1 MYARFVK
8 GSDAPVGGPSDPS
21 GDCEIRLGRIQEVLA
36 LLAGFTPHLPAQ
48 AADLVNDLT
57 EQVAQA
63 LEVSQTSR
71 QLCYQLSSEILGATL
86 MSALPEDERMF
97 GDIESAARI
106 SFRQHRGRVRGQVLT
121 RYDNADAHLISAA
134 LQWAARNPNANPHA
148 APAQDRQDCSLQS
161 ALPLAADASVPNDK
175 PLRNVLQALLV
186 QYGMVLRIAKAK
198 EDVRHDDKGEPAVNV
213 PKGMERDHLRWMVNE
228 ALKHFMTW
236 PIDKT
241 SRWVGFIQAA
251 MVLHGLTTVKAER
264 DFSRPLFH
272 AAYQRMGL
280 SVPATAEPG
289 ASA

>member
-8 GSDAPVGGPSDPS
+8 GSNAPVGGPSDPS

-36 LLAGFTPHLPAQ
+36 LLTGFTPHLPAQ

-57 EQVAQA
+57 EQVAEA

-97 GDIESAARI
+97 SDIESAARI
-106 SFRQHRGRVRGQVLT
+106 SFRQHRGRVQGQVLT
-121 RYDNADAHLISAA
+121 RYDSADAHLISAA

-148 APAQDRQDCSLQS
+148 V
-161 ALPLAADASVPNDK
+161 PLAAEAPQPALPNDEPNAVLGDK

-198 EDVRHDDKGEPAVNV
+198 EDARHDDKGVPAVNV
-213 PKGMERDHLRWMVNE
+213 PKGMEREHLRWMVNE
-228 ALKHFMTW
+228 ALEHFMAW

-251 MVLHGLTTVKAER
+251 LVLHGLTTVKAER

-272 AAYQRMGL
+272 AAYKRMGL

-289 ASA
+289 AAT